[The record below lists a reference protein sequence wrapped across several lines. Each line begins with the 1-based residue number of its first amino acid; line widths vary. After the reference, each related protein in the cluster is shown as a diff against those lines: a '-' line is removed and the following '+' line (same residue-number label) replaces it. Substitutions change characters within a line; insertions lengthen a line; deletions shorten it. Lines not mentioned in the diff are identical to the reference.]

1 MLWSKISGFARFA
14 AQLRPLLRD
23 RIGID
28 EASSYVREG
37 IVQRDERFLAM
48 VARTIAAN
56 PRSPYRRLL
65 DAAGCRVE
73 DLAEMVRRDGLD
85 STLAT
90 LARAGVYVSYDE
102 LKGRTPATRG
112 SQTLHFRP
120 EDFDGPL
127 ATGFAARSSGTR
139 GPATRVMIDADLIGA
154 MAIYWSLFLAEHHT
168 LDAPLVFWTPG
179 HAGVA
184 ARYLA
189 CAKAGVREIEWFVS
203 EDMRTLKDRLYASGV
218 HWLSR
223 RAAQLPPAQPAPF
236 DDPDPVLNRLFT
248 LLADGRKPCVNTAP
262 SAAVKLS
269 LEAQR
274 RARMLKGVTFL
285 LGSEPLTP
293 ARRQSIEASGATPV
307 PLYGST
313 EAPWIGGQCRQPS
326 QPDAVHV
333 LSDSYA
339 VVPSES
345 ALLFTSLRGVVPKV
359 LLNADIGDR
368 AVIEHSACECRYGR
382 LGCHLRLHTIRSAD
396 KITEFGVT
404 FAVQDVFHVLE
415 EALPRQCGGGAGD
428 YQLVEDRDATGL
440 PRYTIVV
447 DPRVSGIDDRE
458 VPAVFLREMAKLQGH
473 YGFMTAV
480 WEREHMVGV
489 RRDAPRASAAGKVL
503 PFYRAG

>member
-1 MLWSKISGFARFA
+1 MLWSKISGFGRFVVQVRA
-14 AQLRPLLRD
+14 LLRD

-28 EASSYVREG
+28 EACSYVHEG
-37 IVQRDERFLAM
+37 VVQRDVRFLAM
-48 VARTIAAN
+48 FARTITAN
-56 PRSPYRRLL
+56 PRSPYQRLL
-65 DAAGCRVE
+65 DAANCRAE
-73 DLAEMVRRDGLD
+73 DVAEMVTREGLEP
-85 STLAT
+85 TLVT

-102 LKGRTPATRG
+102 FKGRTPAVRG
-112 SQTLHFRP
+112 SQTLHFTP

-127 ATGFAARSSGTR
+127 TSGFAARSSGTR
-139 GPATRVMIDADLIGA
+139 GAPTRVMIDADLIGA
-154 MAIYWSLFLAEHHT
+154 MAIYWSVFLAEHHA
-168 LDAPLVFWTPG
+168 LDVPLILWTPG

-189 CAKAGVREIEWFVS
+189 CAKAGVREVEWFVS

-223 RAAQLPPAQPAPF
+223 RAAQLRPPQPAPF
-236 DDPDPVLNRLFT
+236 DDPGPVLERL
-248 LLADGRKPCVNTAP
+248 LALVADGRKPCVNTAP

-274 RARMLKGVTFL
+274 RAHTLKGVTFL

-313 EAPWIGGQCRQPS
+313 EAPWIGGQCRHPS
-326 QPDAVHV
+326 RPDAVHV
-333 LSDSYA
+333 LLDSYA

-345 ALLFTSLRGVVPKV
+345 GLLFTSLRGVVPKV

-368 AVIEHSACECRYGR
+368 AVLDHSACDCGYGR

-415 EALPRQCGGGAGD
+415 EALPRQFGGGASD
-428 YQLVEDRDATGL
+428 YQLVEDRDANGL

-447 DPRVSGIDDRE
+447 DPRLSGIDDGA
-458 VPAVFLREMAKLQGH
+458 VPAAFLREMAKLQGH

-480 WEREHMVGV
+480 WERERMVGV